1 MIQPVPG
8 QDELEGCGRK
18 GIWRESGGG
27 DDGENGDQNEL
38 ASSWIVSV
46 DIYVSLTCSKQ
57 NQKYGRIPTIYKAR
71 RHPCSTFISGLSQF
85 GVSATFNV
93 TPYSFTLGYLFNKCF
108 PTWTTGLLQ
117 WTPYCLTDF
126 FCLSFNSPSNN
137 SNAART
143 VLSPSPRTLH

>member
-71 RHPCSTFISGLSQF
+71 RHPCSTFISGSSQF
-85 GVSATFNV
+85 GVSDR
-93 TPYSFTLGYLFNKCF
+93 
-108 PTWTTGLLQ
+108 LLSRH
-117 WTPYCLTDF
+117 F
-126 FCLSFNSPSNN
+126 
-137 SNAART
+137 
-143 VLSPSPRTLH
+143 